1 MGFETLKDLCV
12 VGYFAL
18 SQNNPAMFS
27 NYLPIFDL
35 FLRVSEVAPRRSW
48 RDTL

>member
-1 MGFETLKDLCV
+1 MQLDP
-12 VGYFAL
+12 L
-18 SQNNPAMFS
+18 SPEVSVELSLSLVWGFS

-48 RDTL
+48 RGTL

>member
-1 MGFETLKDLCV
+1 MQVDP
-12 VGYFAL
+12 L
-18 SQNNPAMFS
+18 SPEVSVELSLSLGPWGFS